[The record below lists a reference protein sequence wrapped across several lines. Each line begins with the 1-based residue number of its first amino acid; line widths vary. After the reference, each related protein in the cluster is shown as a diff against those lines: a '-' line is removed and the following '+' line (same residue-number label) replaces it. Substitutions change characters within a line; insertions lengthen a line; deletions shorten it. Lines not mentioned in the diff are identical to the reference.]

1 MLMKKN
7 IAVLVSG
14 GGSNLQSL
22 IDSQKNTYFQGE
34 IKLVISNNKNAYGL
48 ERAKQNQIPAFYI
61 NKQEYPQNE
70 DYDQQI
76 LKLLKEYQIDLIVL
90 AGYLKY
96 VTPILIDAYKNKIMN
111 IHPALLP
118 AFGGKNFYGMKVHQA
133 LYERGAKI
141 SGATVHFVDAGQDT
155 GPIIVQ
161 ESIPLDQNWQP
172 EDIQK
177 AVLKVEHKIL
187 PLAVKYFCENRLTVE
202 KTRVYIKDK
211 SE

>member
-1 MLMKKN
+1 MKKN

-177 AVLKVEHKIL
+177 EVLKVEHKIL

>member
-1 MLMKKN
+1 MKKN

-34 IKLVISNNKNAYGL
+34 INLVISNNKNAYGL

-161 ESIPLDQNWQP
+161 ESIPD
-172 EDIQK
+172 
-177 AVLKVEHKIL
+177 
-187 PLAVKYFCENRLTVE
+187 R
-202 KTRVYIKDK
+202 K
-211 SE
+211 SVV

>member
-1 MLMKKN
+1 MKKN

-202 KTRVYIKDK
+202 KARVYIKDK

>member
-1 MLMKKN
+1 MKKN

-22 IDSQKNTYFQGE
+22 IDSQKNTYFNGE

>member
-1 MLMKKN
+1 MKKN

-22 IDSQKNTYFQGE
+22 IDSQKNTYFNGE

-70 DYDQQI
+70 DYDQQV

-96 VTPILIDAYKNKIMN
+96 VTPILIDAYKNQIMN

>member
-1 MLMKKN
+1 MKKN

-96 VTPILIDAYKNKIMN
+96 VTPILIDAYPNQIMN

-202 KTRVYIKDK
+202 KARVYIKDK

>member
-1 MLMKKN
+1 MKKN

-22 IDSQKNTYFQGE
+22 IDSQKNTYFNGE

-96 VTPILIDAYKNKIMN
+96 VTPILIDAYKNQIMN

-133 LYERGAKI
+133 VYERGTKI

-177 AVLKVEHKIL
+177 EVLKVEHKIL

-202 KTRVYIKDK
+202 KARVYIKDK

>member
-1 MLMKKN
+1 MKKN

>member
-1 MLMKKN
+1 MKKN

-96 VTPILIDAYKNKIMN
+96 VTPILIDAYPNQIMN

>member
-1 MLMKKN
+1 MKKN

-22 IDSQKNTYFQGE
+22 IDSQKNTYFNGE

-96 VTPILIDAYKNKIMN
+96 VTPILIDAYKNQIMN